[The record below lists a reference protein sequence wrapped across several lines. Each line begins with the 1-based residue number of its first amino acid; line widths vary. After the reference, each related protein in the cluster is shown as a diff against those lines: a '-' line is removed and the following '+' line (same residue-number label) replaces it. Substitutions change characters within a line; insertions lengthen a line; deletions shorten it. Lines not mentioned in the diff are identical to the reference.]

1 MKLVPSVTRVVI
13 SVSRA
18 FCSTDQEKRDTPRS
32 LILEMSFGHHIVG
45 FPYQAAFEHS
55 IHLVWTKIESEIEGD
70 DWEVKITLTYDESLL
85 SDQPPWGSLTSRY
98 HGSKKFLD
106 LNNFSWQRR
115 PFALLSDGRKVWV
128 TVLFLSAIMH
138 RKVIHVNF
146 FFFFFSAILAGPRF
160 VEDQKFSIM
169 ATWRNDYSPSSS
181 NTLSRFKCIDL
192 LKKRERAA
200 NRRVVRQPRSL
211 QSSYL

>member
-45 FPYQAAFEHS
+45 FPYQAAFKHS

-85 SDQPPWGSLTSRY
+85 SDQPPWRSLTSRY
-98 HGSKKFLD
+98 HGSKISRSQQFFLTETATCIVERWKKSMGYRFVPEC
-106 LNNFSWQRR
+106 NHAQERHTCQF
-115 PFALLSDGRKVWV
+115 
-128 TVLFLSAIMH
+128 FL
-138 RKVIHVNF
+138 F
-146 FFFFFSAILAGPRF
+146 FFCYTLQDHGLLR
-160 VEDQKFSIM
+160 
-169 ATWRNDYSPSSS
+169 TRN
-181 NTLSRFKCIDL
+181 L
-192 LKKRERAA
+192 L
-200 NRRVVRQPRSL
+200 P
-211 QSSYL
+211 